1 MAGDATTTTTVTAIT
16 SNERTELW
24 RSALSIT
31 PTCIESARC
40 SYQTAV
46 TSIDTEL
53 FASIKPIVARACVW
67 RAPGDDGRS
76 RRAPPL
82 IPPPTQI
89 VDSLTRVLCVY
100 VTTSSVSFHKDMV
113 YVAAPFLEVFHNV
126 EWETERAFSSLMST
140 HAQLFDSNNAQM
152 RVAEFT
158 TALMHLYPELF
169 DYLDAEC
176 VDMNKW
182 ALSWLRTLLARQMP
196 RASVLRL
203 WDEYVTESDV
213 SSMLHPYV
221 CLVLVGSISSEL
233 QDCDDGEGL
242 EHYLY
247 KPNIVARD
255 PIRIVQHAIKV
266 RAALKA
272 SGVI

>member
-1 MAGDATTTTTVTAIT
+1 MAGDVATSTANTERREQWRAALSVPPSCSEPDRCEYETAAAAIDPKLFTTV
-16 SNERTELW
+16 R
-24 RSALSIT
+24 
-31 PTCIESARC
+31 
-40 SYQTAV
+40 
-46 TSIDTEL
+46 
-53 FASIKPIVARACVW
+53 PIVGRACIW

-82 IPPPTQI
+82 VPPPPPI
-89 VDSLTRVLCVY
+89 GDALTRVLCVY
-100 VTTSSVSFHKDMV
+100 VGRSGVQFHKDMV
-113 YVAAPFLEVFHNV
+113 YVAAPFLEVFHGV
-126 EWETERAFSSLMST
+126 EWEAERAFAALMAE
-140 HAQLFDSNNAQM
+140 HAPLFDAATAQM

-203 WDEYVTESDV
+203 WDQYVAERDV
-213 SSMLHPYV
+213 SALLHPYV

-255 PIRIVQHAIKV
+255 PLRIVQHAIKV

-272 SGVI
+272 SGVIY

>member
-1 MAGDATTTTTVTAIT
+1 MATI
-16 SNERTELW
+16 R
-24 RSALSIT
+24 
-31 PTCIESARC
+31 
-40 SYQTAV
+40 
-46 TSIDTEL
+46 
-53 FASIKPIVARACVW
+53 PIVGRACVW
-67 RAPGDDGRS
+67 RSAGDDGRS
-76 RRAPPL
+76 KRAPPL
-82 IPPPTQI
+82 VPAPPAI
-89 VDSLTRVLCVY
+89 VEALTRILSLY
-100 VTTSSVSFHKDMV
+100 VTTSQVEFHKDMV
-113 YVAAPFLEVFHNV
+113 YLAAPILEVFEKI
-126 EWETERAFSSLMST
+126 EWQASCAFSTIMST
-140 HAQLFDSNNAQM
+140 HSPLFDATVAQM

-158 TALMHLYPELF
+158 TALMHLYPELS

-196 RASVLRL
+196 RSSVLRL
-203 WDEYVTESDV
+203 WDEYMIESNV

-255 PIRIVQHAIKV
+255 PSRIVQHAVKV